1 LNQIQQK
8 SLGTSPLG
16 ASGRTGLVIRKSQG
30 QYWVQTDSDTFI
42 CAISSKLRKHLVLS
56 TADPS
61 SMPRRVVSVE
71 GIRSV
76 DPVAIGD
83 SVEFIPTEHGNG
95 LIVAVQERRNSFHRR
110 AAGAIPL
117 EHVIVANVD
126 QAIVVMAAAAP
137 MPKWSLL
144 DRYLLAADMDEIPPI
159 ICITKMDLVDQ
170 IEFRR
175 EVGVYQRIGY
185 PLLFTSIVT
194 EEGLR
199 ELRQV
204 LTGLVSVLIGKSG
217 VGKTSLLNA
226 LQPGLGER
234 VGEVNRST
242 DKGRHTTSS
251 MTLFP
256 LDFGGYLVDTP
267 GMREFA
273 LWEPKGIRV
282 DRLFREFQPFL
293 TGCRF
298 GADCRHDREPNCAV
312 KQAVERGEIDDR
324 RYRSYLR
331 LRQIPRGG

>member
-1 LNQIQQK
+1 LSQTQQK
-8 SLGTSPLG
+8 SWETSLPG
-16 ASGRTGLVIRKSQG
+16 ASGRIGLVIRKSLG
-30 QYWVQTDSDTFI
+30 QYWVQADSDTFL
-42 CAISSKLRKHLVLS
+42 CAISSKLRKRLVLS

-61 SMPRRVVSVE
+61 SMPRRVTSVE

-83 SVEFIPTEHGNG
+83 SVEFIPTEHGSG
-95 LIVAVQERRNSFHRR
+95 LIVAVQERRNSLQRR
-110 AAGAIPL
+110 AAGPIPL

-126 QAIVVMAAAAP
+126 QAVVVMAAAAP
-137 MPKWSLL
+137 TPKWNLL
-144 DRYLLAADMDEIPPI
+144 DRYLLAADLAEIPPI
-159 ICITKMDLVDQ
+159 ICITKMDLVDPIQ
-170 IEFRR
+170 FRE

-194 EEGLR
+194 QEGLP
-199 ELRQV
+199 ELRQA
-204 LTGLVSVLIGKSG
+204 LTGVVSVLLGKSG

-234 VGEVNRST
+234 VGEVSRT
-242 DKGRHTTSS
+242 DKGRHTTSGT
-251 MTLFP
+251 TLFP

-293 TGCRF
+293 ADCRF
-298 GADCRHDREPNCAV
+298 GTDCRHDREPNCAV

-324 RYRSYLR
+324 RYQSYLR
-331 LRQIPRGG
+331 LR